1 MDGTLFH
8 SQQQRPILLVFGP
21 QALNFDIAAFRKLR
35 TQLHEEPQHQWAL
48 EVARELP
55 SHWET
60 VSKKISLFQY
70 IDGKQQLE
78 ELSTALDNGEI
89 PLSSFPL
96 SNILLSPL
104 VVIAQLIQY
113 RDFLKAAFPDLKE
126 TDTFP
131 TSLASSIETLGLC
144 TGTLGAFAVACSSTL
159 EELYIHGKTAVRL
172 AMLLGALVDAE
183 ESSPTSGGKST
194 SFSVSWNSV
203 KSDEV
208 LKSILREFDEVR
220 RIPPNI
226 LLRQNVNVLM
236 TGLHLCFGR

>member
-1 MDGTLFH
+1 MDGSTLFH
-8 SQQQRPILLVFGP
+8 SQEQHPTLLVFGP
-21 QALNFDIAAFRKLR
+21 QALNFDIVAFQKLR
-35 TQLHEEPQHQWAL
+35 TQLHEEAQHQWAL
-48 EVARELP
+48 EVVHELP

-78 ELSTALDNGEI
+78 ELSAALDNSEL

-104 VVIAQLIQY
+104 VVIAQLTQY
-113 RDFLKAAFPDLKE
+113 RDFLHAAFPELKE
-126 TDTFP
+126 TDRFP
-131 TSLASSIETLGLC
+131 ACLASSIETLGLC

-159 EELYIHGKTAVRL
+159 AELYIYGKTAVRL

-183 ESSPTSGGKST
+183 ESSPTSDGKAS

-208 LKSILREFDEVR
+208 LTSILQKFDEVR
-220 RIPPNI
+220 RTPYYSV
-226 LLRQNVNVLM
+226 Q
-236 TGLHLCFGR
+236 TEC